1 MRGMW
6 KAVVAA
12 LFVLAL
18 GLGLVTLFAV
28 EGQEVV
34 VLRTRTPAGEV
45 RRTRIWV
52 AEDDGVVWIEAAD
65 PKRKFYAD
73 LRADPDAELERGG
86 EIHRY
91 RATPEPGPEGH
102 EKIRNLLRRK
112 YGWADRWVGAIVDTS
127 NSVAIRLDPRS

>member
-1 MRGMW
+1 MW

-34 VLRTRTPAGEV
+34 VLRTKTPEGEV

-52 AEDDGVVWIEAAD
+52 AEDD
-65 PKRKFYAD
+65 
-73 LRADPDAELERGG
+73 AELERGG
-86 EIHRY
+86 EIHLY

-102 EKIRNLLRRK
+102 EKIRSLLRQK
-112 YGWADRWVGAIVDTS
+112 YGWADLWVGAIVDTS
-127 NSVAIRLDPRS
+127 SSIAIRLDPRS